1 MRTRITCG
9 WLVAHADGHHTLW
22 RNAELVYEGDTVLFV
37 GERFEGTVDGE
48 IDARDKLIAPGF
60 IDTHVHSGHRASHR
74 LIADTGRPDYF
85 GQPFLDIS
93 VPREGTRVGGDP
105 RYLRPDAPGAEGG
118 TRLHATFTV
127 AELLRNGV
135 TTFMEFGSQRR
146 VQEAL

>member
-1 MRTRITCG
+1 VVWEDGRIVHVGPRFDGTAD
-9 WLVAHADGHHTLW
+9 LV
-22 RNAELVYEGDTVLFV
+22 
-37 GERFEGTVDGE
+37 
-48 IDARDKLIAPGF
+48 IDAPGKLVAPGF

-105 RYLRPDAPGAEGG
+105 RYLRPDAPGAESG
-118 TRLHATFTV
+118 TLLSATFTV

-146 VQEAL
+146 VQEALKPEVERLGIRAYLGAGYDSGP